1 MYNCKT
7 MRTSFLILFISILAV
22 GAIYGQSSGNA
33 ILKGYLR
40 SPGGEPLPYAAVM
53 LQYPQDSSVAYSGI
67 TDDRGF
73 FQINTI
79 KDGDYRFVATYLGY
93 KRAERMV
100 SFTRGA
106 RTQDVGIIDME
117 EQEITLS
124 QVTVKEDRIP
134 VTVKQ
139 DTLEFDASAY
149 KLRDNAVVEDLL
161 KRLPGVEVGPD
172 GSIKAMGENITEIT
186 VDGQPFFGDDP
197 KLATRNLPAD
207 IVSKIQVHE
216 KKSDQAQFTGIDDG
230 NTRKAINI
238 TLKKDKNEGLFG
250 RASLGGGT
258 TADNT
263 LGNRFAGNGNINRFR
278 GKERISL
285 LGSANNVNDLGFS
298 FSELM
303 TSFGSGQ
310 PGQGGGLSEFFG
322 TGGGGFGQAVMRG
335 GRSGLSNAIL
345 GGNTAGITTAYAG
358 GLNYRNEWG
367 SGKLKFNSSYFGS
380 YSNTVNDE
388 ERLRQNFLPE
398 GGGFDNLQLGHAENK
413 RGNQRIN
420 MNIEY
425 QIDSLRSV
433 IFRPNFTFS
442 TQNALTDN
450 TYESFTTTDVLL
462 NEGALLTRSDNTRPS
477 LGGNLLYRQRL
488 RKAGRTFSLNL
499 SGSYNDQDTER
510 LNQSDNRFFPDNG
523 GAVIDS
529 SFNQSTFIQSIN
541 QRFGARAAYT
551 EPLGK
556 NKFLEIN
563 YDFNNNFQNSNQET
577 YDFNEQTNRF
587 DLLNDIFSNQFE
599 NTFTTH
605 QGGFNYRYQ
614 KLKFDYTLGMSVQ
627 ESNIRSESP
636 EQDRSFSRSFL
647 NFFPVAQF
655 NYNFSQ
661 NKRLRIN
668 YRGNA
673 RNPSVTQLQPVPDVS
688 NPQSIRLGNPEL
700 NPEISH
706 NLFMNFNNFNMA
718 SMRSFFVSLR
728 GSLTDNR
735 IVNST
740 TISGRG
746 QQTIMP
752 VNTNGAWNA
761 SAFTAVGMPLIKKI
775 KANLNLNANF
785 NYDRYAN
792 LFNGA
797 TNVTNSLSAGGGFR
811 VVVTPSDKFDASIGA
826 NMSYNE
832 AMQSLQTALNST
844 FYNYTGSADFN
855 WTLPLNFVIGSDLR
869 FTVNRGGSTTFNQ
882 EAFLLGAYLEK
893 RFLKGNAGALRLQGY
908 DLLNQNINI
917 SRTVGD
923 AFIEDLRTN
932 MLRQYFLLS
941 FTYKFGK
948 FAGQNMQMP
957 PGMRM
962 MRF

>member
-1 MYNCKT
+1 
-7 MRTSFLILFISILAV
+7 MRTLFLTFSISLLAL
-22 GAIYGQSSGNA
+22 GAAFGQSSGNA

-40 SPGGEPLPYAAVM
+40 SKSLGEPLPFAAVM
-53 LQYPQDSSVAYSGI
+53 LQYPKDSSVAYSGI
-67 TDDRGF
+67 TDDKGF
-73 FQINTI
+73 FQITGI
-79 KDGDYRFVATYLGY
+79 KDGEYRFVATYLGY
-93 KRAERMV
+93 QRFDRTITFA
-100 SFTRGA
+100 RGA

-124 QVTVKEDRIP
+124 QVTVREDRIP

-139 DTLEFDASAY
+139 DTIEFDASAY

-161 KRLPGVEVGPD
+161 KRLPGVEVSAD
-172 GSIKAMGENITEIT
+172 GTIRAMGEQITEIT

-238 TLKKDKNEGLFG
+238 TLKKDKNEGVFG
-250 RASLGGGT
+250 RATLGGGPA
-258 TADNT
+258 ADNA
-263 LGNRFAGNGNINRFR
+263 LSSRFAGNGNLNRFR

-380 YSNTVNDE
+380 QANTVNDE
-388 ERLRQNFLPE
+388 ERLRKNFLPE
-398 GGGFDNLQLGHAENK
+398 GGGFDNLQLGHSENK
-413 RGNQRIN
+413 RGNHRLN

-425 QIDSLRSV
+425 QLDSMRSV

-442 TQNALTDN
+442 SQNALNNND
-450 TYESFTTTDVLL
+450 YESVTADNILL
-462 NEGALLTRSDNTRPS
+462 NNGSLFTRSDNTRPALS
-477 LGGNLLYRQRL
+477 GNLLYRQRL
-488 RKAGRTFSLNL
+488 RKTGRTFSLNL

-510 LNQSDNRFFPDNG
+510 INQSDNRFFPPNSNIP
-523 GAVIDS
+523 VDS
-529 SFNQSTFIQSIN
+529 SFNQLSFQQSVN

-563 YDFNNNFQNSNQET
+563 YDFNNNFQTSNQET
-577 YDFNEQTNRF
+577 FDFNAQTGRF

-605 QGGFNYRYQ
+605 QGGFNYRLQ
-614 KLKFDYTLGMSVQ
+614 KLKFDYTLGMSMQ
-627 ESNIRSESP
+627 ESSIRSESP
-636 EQDRSFSRSFL
+636 EQDRTFSRSFINL
-647 NFFPVAQF
+647 FPVAQF

-661 NKRLRIN
+661 SKRLRLN

-706 NLFMNFNNFNMA
+706 NFFMNFNNFNMA
-718 SMRSFFVSLR
+718 SMRSFFFSLR
-728 GSLTDNR
+728 GTLTDNR

-740 TISGRG
+740 TLTGRG

-761 SAFTAVGMPLIKKI
+761 GAFAAVGMPIKKI
-775 KANLNLNANF
+775 KANLNLNVNF

-797 TNVTNSLSAGGGFR
+797 TNITNSLSTGGGFR
-811 VVVTPSDKFDASIGA
+811 LAVNPGEKFDAGIGA
-826 NMSYNE
+826 NMSYNN
-832 AMQSLQTALNST
+832 ATQSLQSALNGA

-869 FTVNRGGSTTFNQ
+869 FTANRGGSATFNQ
-882 EAFLLGAYLEK
+882 QAFLLGAYLEK

-908 DLLNQNINI
+908 DLLNQNINVN
-917 SRTVGD
+917 RTVGD

-932 MLRQYFLLS
+932 MLRQYFLMS
-941 FTYKFGK
+941 FSYKFGK
-948 FAGQNMQMP
+948 FGGQNMQMP

-962 MRF
+962 FRF